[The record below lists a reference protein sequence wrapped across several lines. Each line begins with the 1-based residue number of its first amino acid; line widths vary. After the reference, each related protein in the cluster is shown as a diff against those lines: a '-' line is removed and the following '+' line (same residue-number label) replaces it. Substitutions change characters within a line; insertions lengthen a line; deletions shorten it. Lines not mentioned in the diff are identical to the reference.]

1 MSLET
6 GKILAGVGAILA
18 GVGVFY
24 SIILAIIGLI
34 LFLVGMIELAD
45 SLNEPGIK
53 DNTVK
58 WFIFSLLAL
67 IVLAVGVFMGLLAAL
82 PIPLISI
89 YRQIMP
95 FHAPYVPYMMHSFI
109 WILVWVAI
117 FLVVAAVLFILSAR
131 YLSNAMDGL
140 ARRTSEGLFRIGGRI
155 YFIGAILTII
165 AIGVILI
172 PIAFIIIG
180 IALLVV
186 KIS

>member
-18 GVGVFY
+18 GVGMFGYV
-24 SIILAIIGLI
+24 IPAIVGLI

-45 SLNEPGIK
+45 ALNEPGIK

-58 WFIFSLLAL
+58 WFIFSILAL
-67 IVLAVGVFMGLLAAL
+67 IVLAIGVLVGLLSMI
-82 PIPLISI
+82 PIPPFNM
-89 YRQIMP
+89 YRQAGP
-95 FHAPYVPYMMHSFI
+95 FHALYTIHS
-109 WILVWVAI
+109 VWVLAWIAI

-140 ARRTSEGLFRIGGRI
+140 ARRTGEGLFRVGGRL
-155 YFIGAILTII
+155 YFIGAVLTII
-165 AIGVILI
+165 VIGVILI

>member
-18 GVGVFY
+18 GVGMFGY
-24 SIILAIIGLI
+24 AIPAIVGLI

-45 SLNEPGIK
+45 ALNEPGIK
-53 DNTVK
+53 ENTVK

-67 IVLAVGVFMGLLAAL
+67 IVLAIGILVGLLSMI
-82 PIPLISI
+82 PIPPFNM
-89 YRQIMP
+89 YRQAGP
-95 FHAPYVPYMMHSFI
+95 FHAPYVPYMIHS
-109 WILVWVAI
+109 VWVLAWIAI

-140 ARRTSEGLFRIGGRI
+140 ARRTGEGLFRVGGRL
-155 YFIGAILTII
+155 YFIGAVLTII
-165 AIGVILI
+165 VIGVILI